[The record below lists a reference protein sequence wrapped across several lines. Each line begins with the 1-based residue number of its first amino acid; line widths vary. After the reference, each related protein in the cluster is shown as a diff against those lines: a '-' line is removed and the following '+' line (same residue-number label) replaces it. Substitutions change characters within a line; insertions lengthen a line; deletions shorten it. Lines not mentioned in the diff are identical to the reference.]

1 MSGVNVRQFI
11 VRSNLMPSN
20 MMQSNM
26 MQSNKIRLICFSGI
40 DGAGKSTQIEALQ
53 AHLRALGFRSAL
65 YTFWDNVVV
74 LPHLRE
80 HLSFKA
86 FKGDKGVGSPDQPI
100 VRRDKNVTSW
110 YILAVRFFLYLLDAY
125 SLRVAVS
132 GGSAADV
139 DFIIFDRYIYDE
151 LANLPLHRRLVRF
164 YVSLILH
171 LTPRPDVAYVVDAD
185 PEAAHARKPEYP
197 LEFVRANRDAYIT
210 LSRLAGSLTVLA
222 PRSVEETAN
231 LVKASVAKHCL
242 QTDFGPVD
250 FSLQCSAAPQQAK
263 NSTA

>member
-1 MSGVNVRQFI
+1 MRA
-11 VRSNLMPSN
+11 
-20 MMQSNM
+20 
-26 MQSNKIRLICFSGI
+26 NKLKLISFSGI

-53 AHLRALGFRSAL
+53 AHLREQGFRFAL

-74 LPHLRE
+74 LPQLRE
-80 HLSFKA
+80 HISFKA

-110 YILAVRFFLYLLDAY
+110 YIIAVRLFLYLLDAY

-132 GGSAADV
+132 GASAADV

-151 LANLPLHRRLVRF
+151 LANLPLHRPLMKF
-164 YVSLILH
+164 YVRLILR
-171 LTPRPDVAYVVDAD
+171 LIPRPDVAYIVDAN

-210 LSRLAGSLTVLA
+210 LSDLAGSMTVLE
-222 PRSVEETAN
+222 PLSVEDIAN
-231 LVKASVAKHCL
+231 KIKASIAKHCL
-242 QTDFGPVD
+242 QADFGPID
-250 FSLQCSAAPQQAK
+250 FPLQCPGCPEQAK
-263 NSTA
+263 SPTA